1 MGFAKLGPPLT
12 RNAGPTQ
19 RVVEARTRQEGGKH
33 VFRHDDA
40 DLRVVDPARARQRR
54 AGGVTKEVAHTALL
68 VPVLVGVPV
77 LIVGGYYLIQAIK

>member
-54 AGGVTKEVAHTALL
+54 AGGVTKEVAHTCSACAGSRRRPRSHRWRIL
-68 VPVLVGVPV
+68 PNPGD
-77 LIVGGYYLIQAIK
+77 